1 MNSGIV
7 KLSDESKLASV
18 FNGGNQSAVV
28 NVLAVAREQELR
40 RLLEVCELDVKKD
53 REALEKA
60 DREFNVVAE
69 ADYKA
74 QATEAFAP
82 LFALA
87 KKMGL
92 PPAKE
97 QHIVLPRECSY
108 GWADAGTV
116 TINFGRPKENSSLSL
131 RAPFKV
137 KKHGAGYLAASA
149 KKEAAEKQVAD
160 TLRRLGNI
168 QRMLRDQDSMR
179 RQAEAQLALNGA
191 SAEDRAALKAMVQD
205 VLTDVAK
212 QVG

>member
-53 REALEKA
+53 REAFEKA
-60 DREFNVVAE
+60 DKEFNVASE

-74 QATEAFAP
+74 QATAAFAP
-82 LFALA
+82 LFELA

-92 PPAKE
+92 PPNRD
-97 QHIVLPRECSY
+97 QHIVIPRDGQY
-108 GWADAGTV
+108 GWADSGTV
-116 TINFGRPKENSSLSL
+116 TINFGRAKDNTSLSL
-131 RAPFKV
+131 RVPFKV
-137 KKHGAGYLAASA
+137 KKHGAEFLAARA

-205 VLTDVAK
+205 VLADVAK